1 MATMTLEKIL
11 ERVSELKQESAE
23 KDEVIRVQQS
33 QIEEFEQRIHELE
46 AQVAHLQQSSSKA
59 DELLDK
65 LSRALDS

>member
-33 QIEEFEQRIHELE
+33 QIDEFEQRIHELE
-46 AQVAHLQQSSSKA
+46 GQVSHLQESSAKA